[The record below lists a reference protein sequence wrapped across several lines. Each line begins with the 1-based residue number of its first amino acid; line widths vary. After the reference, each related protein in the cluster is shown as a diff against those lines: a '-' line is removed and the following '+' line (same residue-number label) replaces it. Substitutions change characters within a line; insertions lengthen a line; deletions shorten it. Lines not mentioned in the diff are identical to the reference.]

1 MICVCRAEGQVEA
14 VPMQFLH
21 KEESPPLTGLAD
33 RVVIAAVASILTVLV
48 ILLLNPH
55 SLLQFAN
62 YFVVWN
68 AFIFLFNREDIEDFS
83 FAFLVNSCF
92 VAIYVLIQSTGYPDT
107 YGTTSP
113 LSSSWTDDSYFFA
126 LAADTIPPDLFV
138 RENFFLDTQPY
149 AMLIRWLTIFSIDH
163 PLDALFFQSG
173 VAAMLTTYS
182 KKFTW
187 QLSGDRGL
195 ANIVYLFTLIC
206 PFLMMNGGVILM
218 RDTLAAALFVYSLSC
233 LNARRYLLALAAV
246 VAQVSV
252 RPGTA
257 LILLPAYAI
266 IYYPELN
273 TFIKRRPLLV
283 MLGTGVLAAAATQL
297 VATVLEFSHS
307 TIGTKG
313 VGLLGRELFADLTAD
328 PDANK
333 LFLSIQDLPFFI
345 KLFLNGAYIF
355 LYPFFG
361 PRYII
366 GADYFDLRS
375 ITMALV
381 VPIYAFWLNAWF
393 FAGALTRLRVASRQ
407 RSIVMAVVVA
417 LLLIGTYSLQT
428 RHKTI
433 IYPLYYYVIAIGFT
447 SATQLARR
455 FGYIFSSMLLLLQI
469 ALAFR

>member
-1 MICVCRAEGQVEA
+1 MPLLQ
-14 VPMQFLH
+14 
-21 KEESPPLTGLAD
+21 KEESLPLTRLGD

-48 ILLLNPH
+48 ILLLHPH
-55 SLLQFAN
+55 SLLQFVN

-68 AFIFLFNREDIEDFS
+68 AIIFVFNRDDIEDFS
-83 FAFLVNSCF
+83 FAFLVNSLFIAVF
-92 VAIYVLIQSTGYPDT
+92 VLVQSTVYPDS

-126 LAADTIPPDLFV
+126 LVADTIPADLFV
-138 RENFFLDTQPY
+138 REDFFLYSHPY
-149 AMLIRWLTIFSIDH
+149 ALLIRWLTIFSIDH

-187 QLSGDRGL
+187 QLSGNHRL
-195 ANIVYLFTLIC
+195 ANTVYLFALIC
-206 PFLMMNGGVILM
+206 PFLMMNGGVILI
-218 RDTLAAALFVYSLSC
+218 RDTLAAALFAYSLSC
-233 LNARRYLLALAAV
+233 LNARRYFLAFAAV

-266 IYYPELN
+266 IYFSELK
-273 TFIKRRPLLV
+273 TFIRHRPLLV
-283 MLGTGVLAAAATQL
+283 ALGAAVLAAVAAQL
-297 VATVLEFSHS
+297 VSTVLELSDS
-307 TIGTKG
+307 TIGVQRIG
-313 VGLLGRELFADLTAD
+313 FLGREVIADLTAD
-328 PDANK
+328 PNANA
-333 LFLSIQDLPFFI
+333 LFLSIQELPFFI

-355 LYPFFG
+355 LYPFLT
-361 PRYII
+361 PRYVI
-366 GADYFDLRS
+366 GADHFDLRS
-375 ITMALV
+375 ITLNLF

-393 FAGALTRLRVASRQ
+393 VAGALTRFRVASRQ
-407 RSIVMAVVVA
+407 RSIVVAVVVA

-433 IYPLYYYVIAIGFT
+433 IYPLYFFVIAIGFT

-455 FGYIFSSMLLLLQI
+455 FGYIFSCMLLLLQI
-469 ALAFR
+469 VLAFR

>member
-1 MICVCRAEGQVEA
+1 MPLLQ
-14 VPMQFLH
+14 
-21 KEESPPLTGLAD
+21 EEKSLSLTRLGD
-33 RVVIAAVASILTVLV
+33 RVVIAAVASILTVL
-48 ILLLNPH
+48 IIMQLNPH

-68 AFIFLFNREDIEDFS
+68 AVIYLFNRDDIEDFS
-83 FAFLVNSCF
+83 FAFLVNSAF
-92 VAIYVLIQSTGYPDT
+92 VALFVLIQSSVYPDS

-113 LSSSWTDDSYFFA
+113 LGSWTDDSYFFA
-126 LAADTIPPDLFV
+126 LAADTIPPDLVV
-138 RENFFLDTQPY
+138 RGDFFFYSHPY
-149 AMLIRWLTIFSIDH
+149 ASLIRWLTIFSIDH

-187 QLSGDRGL
+187 QLSGNRRL
-195 ANIVYLFTLIC
+195 ANTVYLFTLTC
-206 PFLMMNGGVILM
+206 PFLMMNGGVILI
-218 RDTLAAALFVYSLSC
+218 RDTLAAALFAYSMSC
-233 LNARRYLLALAAV
+233 LNAKRYLLAFAAIGAQLA
-246 VAQVSV
+246 V

-266 IYYPELN
+266 IYLPELKA
-273 TFIKRRPLLV
+273 FIARRPLLV
-283 MLGTGVLAAAATQL
+283 MLGAAVFSVFAAQL
-297 VATVLEFSHS
+297 VSTVLELADS
-307 TIGTKG
+307 TIGVQQIG
-313 VGLLGRELFADLTAD
+313 FLGRELIADLTAV
-328 PDANK
+328 PDANA

-355 LYPFFG
+355 LYPFLT
-361 PRYII
+361 PRFIM

-375 ITMALV
+375 ITLNLLV
-381 VPIYAFWLNAWF
+381 PVYAFWLNAWF
-393 FAGALTRLRVASRQ
+393 VAGALTRFRVTPRQ
-407 RSIVMAVVVA
+407 RSIVVAVVVA

-433 IYPLYYYVIAIGFT
+433 IYPLYYFVIAIGFT

-455 FGYIFSSMLLLLQI
+455 LGYVCSSIFLLLQI